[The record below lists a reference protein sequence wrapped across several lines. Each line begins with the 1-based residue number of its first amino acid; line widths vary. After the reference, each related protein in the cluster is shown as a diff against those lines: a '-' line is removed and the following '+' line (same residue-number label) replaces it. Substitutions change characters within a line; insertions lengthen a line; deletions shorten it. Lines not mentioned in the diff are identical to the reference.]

1 MGRDWEVLVLR
12 RPPGRGSALWAP
24 VTGHVEAG
32 ETVEA
37 AAARELQE
45 ETGLASAAAI
55 RATGFVN
62 RFEKEHRGVATAFE
76 ETVFAAVV
84 RPGKPVRLS
93 PEHVESKW
101 VAVEEAIA
109 LVAYDGC
116 KEAVRRAVAAVEPS
130 TG

>member
-1 MGRDWEVLVLR
+1 
-12 RPPGRGSALWAP
+12 
-24 VTGHVEAG
+24 
-32 ETVEA
+32 
-37 AAARELQE
+37 
-45 ETGLASAAAI
+45 
-55 RATGFVN
+55 
-62 RFEKEHRGVATAFE
+62 VATAFE

-93 PEHVESKW
+93 REHVESKW